1 MPKHILSYFL
11 VLIRYRKINNLIF
24 AEYLKKRMSDIKVKQ
39 VLNSSDLELFIKFP
53 MELYKGNPYYV
64 PPLINEEKSIWVKEE
79 NPALQYS
86 EAAQFLAYKGEN
98 IVGRIAV
105 MINHKEEKDLGIRKV
120 RFGWL
125 DFINDIEVSKLLINT
140 AIEYA
145 KSKGISKIEGPMGF
159 TNLDKAGM
167 LTKGFDK
174 LATMI
179 GIYNYDY
186 YPKHMEQLG
195 LVKEKEWV
203 EFEINFPDTLPD
215 KVEKFSNLIA
225 EKYELKLVKFKSKKD
240 ILPLVEPMF
249 KLLDDTYKH
258 LSTYTPITQEQI
270 KHYKEKYFKFIDKD
284 YIVCIKDKYGSLISF
299 AITMPSYSKAL
310 QKAKGK
316 LFPFGWWHLLNAGK
330 KNDRANFYLIGI
342 HPQYQ
347 KRGITAIIFKEIYE
361 TFKKKG
367 VKFLETNPELEEN
380 ASIQALWQDYHPT
393 NHKRRRTYSLEIK

>member
-1 MPKHILSYFL
+1 
-11 VLIRYRKINNLIF
+11 
-24 AEYLKKRMSDIKVKQ
+24 MSDIKVKQ

-64 PPLINEEKSIWVKEE
+64 PPLINEEKSIWMKEE

-86 EAAQFLAYKGEN
+86 EAAQFLAYKGKN

-105 MINHKEEKDLGIRKV
+105 MINHKEEKELGIRKV

-125 DFINDIEVSKLLINT
+125 DFIDDIEVSKSLINT

-145 KSKGISKIEGPMGF
+145 NSKGISKIEGPMGF

-179 GIYNYDY
+179 GIYNFDY

-215 KVEKFSNLIA
+215 KVEKFSRLIA
-225 EKYELKLVKFKSKKD
+225 EKYELELVKFKAKKD
-240 ILPLVEPMF
+240 ILPLVDSMF
-249 KLLDDTYKH
+249 KLLDDTYKN
-258 LSTYTPITQEQI
+258 LSTYTPITEEQI

-284 YIVCIKDKYGSLISF
+284 YIVCIKDKSGSLISF

-347 KRGITAIIFKEIYE
+347 KRGVTAIIFKEIYE

-380 ASIQALWQDYHPT
+380 ASIQALWQDYNPI

>member
-1 MPKHILSYFL
+1 
-11 VLIRYRKINNLIF
+11 
-24 AEYLKKRMSDIKVKQ
+24 MSDIKVKQ

-86 EAAQFLAYKGEN
+86 EAAQFLAYKGKN

-105 MINHKEEKDLGIRKV
+105 MINHKEEKELGIRKV

-125 DFINDIEVSKLLINT
+125 DFIDDIKVSKALIDT

-167 LTKGFDK
+167 LTNGFDK

-179 GIYNYDY
+179 GIYNFDY

-215 KVEKFSNLIA
+215 KVEKFSKLIA
-225 EKYELKLVKFKSKKD
+225 EKYELELVKFKSKKD

-347 KRGITAIIFKEIYE
+347 KRGVTAIIFKEIYE

>member
-1 MPKHILSYFL
+1 
-11 VLIRYRKINNLIF
+11 
-24 AEYLKKRMSDIKVKQ
+24 MSDIKVKQ

-86 EAAQFLAYKGEN
+86 EAAQFLAYKGKN

-105 MINHKEEKDLGIRKV
+105 MINHKEEKELGIRKV

-125 DFINDIEVSKLLINT
+125 DFIDDIEVSKSLINT

-145 KSKGISKIEGPMGF
+145 NSKGISKIEGPMGF

-179 GIYNYDY
+179 GIYNFDY

-215 KVEKFSNLIA
+215 KVEKFSRLIA
-225 EKYELKLVKFKSKKD
+225 EKYELELVKFKAKKD
-240 ILPLVEPMF
+240 ILPLVDSMF
-249 KLLDDTYKH
+249 KLLDDTYKN
-258 LSTYTPITQEQI
+258 LSTYTPITEEQI

-284 YIVCIKDKYGSLISF
+284 YIVCIKDKSSSLISF

-347 KRGITAIIFKEIYE
+347 KRGVTAIIFKEIYE

>member
-1 MPKHILSYFL
+1 
-11 VLIRYRKINNLIF
+11 
-24 AEYLKKRMSDIKVKQ
+24 MSDIKVKQ

-105 MINHKEEKDLGIRKV
+105 MINHKEEKELGIRKV

-179 GIYNYDY
+179 GIYNFDY

-215 KVEKFSNLIA
+215 KVEKFSRLIA
-225 EKYELKLVKFKSKKD
+225 EKYELELVKFKAKKD
-240 ILPLVEPMF
+240 ILPLVDSMF
-249 KLLDDTYKH
+249 KLLDDTYKN
-258 LSTYTPITQEQI
+258 LSTYTPITEEQI

-284 YIVCIKDKYGSLISF
+284 YIVCIKDKSGSLISF

-347 KRGITAIIFKEIYE
+347 KRGVTAIIFKEIYE

-380 ASIQALWQDYHPT
+380 ASIQALWQDYNPI

>member
-1 MPKHILSYFL
+1 
-11 VLIRYRKINNLIF
+11 
-24 AEYLKKRMSDIKVKQ
+24 MSDIKVKQ

-105 MINHKEEKDLGIRKV
+105 MINHKEEKELGIRKV

-125 DFINDIEVSKLLINT
+125 DFINDIEVSKSLINT

-179 GIYNYDY
+179 GIYNFDY

-225 EKYELKLVKFKSKKD
+225 EKYELELVKFKSKKD

-347 KRGITAIIFKEIYE
+347 KRGVTAIIFKEIYE

>member
-1 MPKHILSYFL
+1 
-11 VLIRYRKINNLIF
+11 
-24 AEYLKKRMSDIKVKQ
+24 MSDIKVKQ

-105 MINHKEEKDLGIRKV
+105 MINHKEEKELGIRKV

-179 GIYNYDY
+179 GIYNFDY

-215 KVEKFSNLIA
+215 KVEKFSRLIA
-225 EKYELKLVKFKSKKD
+225 EKYELELVKFKAKKD
-240 ILPLVEPMF
+240 ILPLVDSMF
-249 KLLDDTYKH
+249 KLLDDTYKN
-258 LSTYTPITQEQI
+258 LSTYTPITEEQI

-393 NHKRRRTYSLEIK
+393 NHKRRRTYSLGIK

>member
-1 MPKHILSYFL
+1 
-11 VLIRYRKINNLIF
+11 
-24 AEYLKKRMSDIKVKQ
+24 MSDIKVKQ

-53 MELYKGNPYYV
+53 MELYKGNPYSV
-64 PPLINEEKSIWVKEE
+64 PPLINEEKSIWMKEE

-86 EAAQFLAYKGEN
+86 EAAQFLAYKGKN

-105 MINHKEEKDLGIRKV
+105 MINHKEEKELGIRKV

-125 DFINDIEVSKLLINT
+125 DFIDDIEVSKSLINT

-179 GIYNYDY
+179 GIYNFDY

-225 EKYELKLVKFKSKKD
+225 EKYELELVKFKSKKD

-342 HPQYQ
+342 HSQYQ

>member
-1 MPKHILSYFL
+1 
-11 VLIRYRKINNLIF
+11 
-24 AEYLKKRMSDIKVKQ
+24 MSDIKVKQ

-53 MELYKGNPYYV
+53 MRLYKGNPYYV

-125 DFINDIEVSKLLINT
+125 DFIDDIEVSKALIDT

-225 EKYELKLVKFKSKKD
+225 EKYELELVKFKSKKD

-347 KRGITAIIFKEIYE
+347 KRGVTAIIFKEIYE

-380 ASIQALWQDYHPT
+380 TSIQALWQDYHPT

>member
-1 MPKHILSYFL
+1 
-11 VLIRYRKINNLIF
+11 
-24 AEYLKKRMSDIKVKQ
+24 MSDIKVKQ

-64 PPLINEEKSIWVKEE
+64 PPLINEEKSIWMKEE

-105 MINHKEEKDLGIRKV
+105 MINHKEEKELGIRKV

-125 DFINDIEVSKLLINT
+125 DFINDIEVSKSLINT

-179 GIYNYDY
+179 GIYNFDY

-215 KVEKFSNLIA
+215 KVEKFSKLIA
-225 EKYELKLVKFKSKKD
+225 EKYELELVKFKAKKD
-240 ILPLVEPMF
+240 ILPLVDSMF
-249 KLLDDTYKH
+249 KLLDDTYKN
-258 LSTYTPITQEQI
+258 LSTYTPITEEQI

-284 YIVCIKDKYGSLISF
+284 YIVCIKDKSGSLISF

-347 KRGITAIIFKEIYE
+347 KRGVTAIIFKEIYE

-380 ASIQALWQDYHPT
+380 ASIQALWQDYNPI

>member
-1 MPKHILSYFL
+1 
-11 VLIRYRKINNLIF
+11 
-24 AEYLKKRMSDIKVKQ
+24 MSDIKVKQ

-64 PPLINEEKSIWVKEE
+64 PPLINEEKSIWMKEK

-105 MINHKEEKDLGIRKV
+105 MINHKEEKELGIRKV

-125 DFINDIEVSKLLINT
+125 DFIDDIEVSKSLINT

-145 KSKGISKIEGPMGF
+145 NSKGISKIEGPMGF

-179 GIYNYDY
+179 GIYNFDY

-215 KVEKFSNLIA
+215 KVEKFSRLIA
-225 EKYELKLVKFKSKKD
+225 EKYELELVKFKAKKD
-240 ILPLVEPMF
+240 ILPLVDSMF
-249 KLLDDTYKH
+249 KLLDDTYKN
-258 LSTYTPITQEQI
+258 LSTYTPITEEQI

-284 YIVCIKDKYGSLISF
+284 YIVCIKDKSGSLISF

-347 KRGITAIIFKEIYE
+347 KRGVTAIIFKEIYE

-380 ASIQALWQDYHPT
+380 ASIQALWQDYNPI

>member
-1 MPKHILSYFL
+1 
-11 VLIRYRKINNLIF
+11 
-24 AEYLKKRMSDIKVKQ
+24 MSDIKVKQ

-53 MELYKGNPYYV
+53 MELYKGNSCYV

-86 EAAQFLAYKGEN
+86 EAAQFLAYKGKN

-105 MINHKEEKDLGIRKV
+105 MINHKEEKELGIRKV

-125 DFINDIEVSKLLINT
+125 DFIDDIEVSKALINT

-179 GIYNYDY
+179 GIYNFDY

-215 KVEKFSNLIA
+215 KVEKFSRLIA
-225 EKYELKLVKFKSKKD
+225 EKYELELVKFKAKKD
-240 ILPLVEPMF
+240 ILPLVDSMF
-249 KLLDDTYKH
+249 KLLDDTYKN
-258 LSTYTPITQEQI
+258 LSTYTPITEEQI

-284 YIVCIKDKYGSLISF
+284 YIVCIKDKSGSLISF

-347 KRGITAIIFKEIYE
+347 KRGVTAIIFKEIYE

>member
-1 MPKHILSYFL
+1 
-11 VLIRYRKINNLIF
+11 
-24 AEYLKKRMSDIKVKQ
+24 MSDIKVKQ

-64 PPLINEEKSIWVKEE
+64 PPLINEEKSIWMKEE

-105 MINHKEEKDLGIRKV
+105 MINHKEEKELGIRKV

-125 DFINDIEVSKLLINT
+125 DFINDIEVSKSLINT

-179 GIYNYDY
+179 GIYNFDY

-225 EKYELKLVKFKSKKD
+225 EKYELELVKFKSKKD

-270 KHYKEKYFKFIDKD
+270 RHYKEKYFKFIDKD

-347 KRGITAIIFKEIYE
+347 KRGVTAIIFKEIYE

>member
-1 MPKHILSYFL
+1 
-11 VLIRYRKINNLIF
+11 
-24 AEYLKKRMSDIKVKQ
+24 MSDIKVKQ

-125 DFINDIEVSKLLINT
+125 DFIDDIEVSKALIDT

-225 EKYELKLVKFKSKKD
+225 EKYELELVKFKSKKD

-316 LFPFGWWHLLNAGK
+316 LFPFGWWYLLNAGK

-347 KRGITAIIFKEIYE
+347 KRGVTAIIFKEIYE

>member
-1 MPKHILSYFL
+1 
-11 VLIRYRKINNLIF
+11 
-24 AEYLKKRMSDIKVKQ
+24 MSNIKVKQ

-64 PPLINEEKSIWVKEE
+64 PPLINEEKSIWMKEE

-105 MINHKEEKDLGIRKV
+105 MINHKEEKELGIRKV

-125 DFINDIEVSKLLINT
+125 DFINDIEVSKSLINT

-145 KSKGISKIEGPMGF
+145 NSKGISKIEGPMGF

-179 GIYNYDY
+179 GIYNFDY

-215 KVEKFSNLIA
+215 KVEKFSRLIA
-225 EKYELKLVKFKSKKD
+225 EKYELELVKFKAKKD
-240 ILPLVEPMF
+240 ILPLVDSMF
-249 KLLDDTYKH
+249 KLLDDTYKN
-258 LSTYTPITQEQI
+258 LSTYTPITEEQI

-284 YIVCIKDKYGSLISF
+284 YIVCIKDKSGSLISF

-347 KRGITAIIFKEIYE
+347 KRGVTAIMFKEIYE

-380 ASIQALWQDYHPT
+380 ASIQALWQDYNPI

>member
-1 MPKHILSYFL
+1 
-11 VLIRYRKINNLIF
+11 
-24 AEYLKKRMSDIKVKQ
+24 MSDIKVKQ

-120 RFGWL
+120 RFSWL
-125 DFINDIEVSKLLINT
+125 DFIDDIEVSKSLIDI

-225 EKYELKLVKFKSKKD
+225 EKYELELVKFKSKKD

-270 KHYKEKYFKFIDKD
+270 RHYKEKYFKFIDKD

-347 KRGITAIIFKEIYE
+347 KRGVTAIIFKEIYE

-367 VKFLETNPELEEN
+367 VKFLDTNPELEEN

>member
-1 MPKHILSYFL
+1 
-11 VLIRYRKINNLIF
+11 
-24 AEYLKKRMSDIKVKQ
+24 MSDIKVKQ

-86 EAAQFLAYKGEN
+86 EAAQFLAYKGKN

-105 MINHKEEKDLGIRKV
+105 MINHKEEKELGIRKV

-125 DFINDIEVSKLLINT
+125 DFIDDIEVSKALIDT

-167 LTKGFDK
+167 LTKGFNK

-179 GIYNYDY
+179 GIYNFDY

-215 KVEKFSNLIA
+215 KVEKFSKLIA
-225 EKYELKLVKFKSKKD
+225 EKYELELVKFKSKKD

-316 LFPFGWWHLLNAGK
+316 LFPFGWWHLLNAVN

>member
-1 MPKHILSYFL
+1 
-11 VLIRYRKINNLIF
+11 
-24 AEYLKKRMSDIKVKQ
+24 MSDIKVKQ

-53 MELYKGNPYYV
+53 TELYKGNPYYV
-64 PPLINEEKSIWVKEE
+64 PPLINEEKSIWMKEE

-105 MINHKEEKDLGIRKV
+105 MINHKEEKELGIRKV

-179 GIYNYDY
+179 GIYNFDY

-215 KVEKFSNLIA
+215 KVEKFSRLIA
-225 EKYELKLVKFKSKKD
+225 EKYELELVKFKAKKD
-240 ILPLVEPMF
+240 ILPLVDSMF
-249 KLLDDTYKH
+249 KLLDDTYKN
-258 LSTYTPITQEQI
+258 LSTYTPITEEQI

-284 YIVCIKDKYGSLISF
+284 YIVCIKDKSGSLISF

-347 KRGITAIIFKEIYE
+347 KRGVTAIIFKEIYE

-380 ASIQALWQDYHPT
+380 ASIQALWQDYNPI

>member
-1 MPKHILSYFL
+1 
-11 VLIRYRKINNLIF
+11 
-24 AEYLKKRMSDIKVKQ
+24 MSDIKVKQ

-64 PPLINEEKSIWVKEE
+64 PPLINEEKSIWMKEE

-105 MINHKEEKDLGIRKV
+105 MINHKEEKELGIRKV

-125 DFINDIEVSKLLINT
+125 DFINDIEVSKSLINT

-145 KSKGISKIEGPMGF
+145 NSKGISKIEGPMGF

-179 GIYNYDY
+179 GIYNFDY

-215 KVEKFSNLIA
+215 KVEKFSRLIA
-225 EKYELKLVKFKSKKD
+225 EKYELELVKFKAKKD
-240 ILPLVEPMF
+240 ILPLVDSMF
-249 KLLDDTYKH
+249 KLLDDTYKN
-258 LSTYTPITQEQI
+258 LSTYTPITEEQI

-284 YIVCIKDKYGSLISF
+284 YIVCIKDKSGSLISF

-347 KRGITAIIFKEIYE
+347 KRGVTAIIFKEIYE

-380 ASIQALWQDYHPT
+380 ASIQALWQDYNPI